1 MNWFYNLSIRL
12 KLLLGFGFTVFLAA
26 VIAVIG
32 YLNIQAMSDEAH
44 MIYGDRL
51 VPIQELGTAEARLLE
66 IAIIGQELASG
77 NEDAALAEALSAH
90 AQMFEASIDTVA
102 MTRLDNVTKSK
113 LEAVRTEWADFKPH
127 INQAREAVTSA
138 SVDLNAAQARAL
150 TDEARRLVTIIG
162 EIVDHEQALA
172 EQADESI
179 YSAQRAATFE
189 LFGGSGLALVL
200 GIGIAFFIARVI
212 TRPVRELEGAAQQ
225 VTDGNLEAQADI
237 QSKDELGRLSASFN
251 GMVETIRNALHE
263 AEEQSRRAEETAQ
276 EARQAQQEIEEQQRA
291 LRDSVQH
298 ILDRMNRLADGDLT
312 VEAAVD
318 GREGAIR
325 ELFIGFNEVVAT
337 IRDMLIRV
345 DEAVETTSSAAGQ
358 ISGASTQLAAASEE
372 QSAQADELAAAME
385 EMSRTIVDN
394 AEGATRT
401 ANIAKE
407 SGDTARENGKVI
419 LQTVEKMRAIGD
431 VVEQSAETVN
441 RLGASSEEIGEIVA
455 TIDEIADQTNL
466 LALNAAIEAAR
477 AGEHGQGFAVVADEV
492 RQLAERTAQATG
504 KIETMIRSVQDETES
519 AVRSIEKGRGEVQT
533 GIELADE
540 AGSAFESIID
550 GVESVAEQVD
560 SIAAATE
567 EQSTT
572 SEQISQTVESISTVS
587 SEAARG
593 VGEVAQSATQLDE
606 LTEDLAML
614 LDQFELGI
622 GKANAGRQ
630 APTHEQDGETPAA
643 IADHPAEAVTEVDL
657 SDTLD
662 GG

>member
-1 MNWFYNLSIRL
+1 MNWFYNLSIRI
-12 KLLLGFGFTVFLAA
+12 KLLLGFSLTVILAA
-26 VIAVIG
+26 AIAVVGYIG
-32 YLNIQAMSDEAH
+32 VLAVSEQAHTVQAE
-44 MIYGDRL
+44 RL

-66 IAIIGQELASG
+66 IAVIGQQLAAGDESSEFAAELKR
-77 NEDAALAEALSAH
+77 H
-90 AQMFEASIDTVA
+90 VQTFEASIDTVRNTNLDEFA
-102 MTRLDNVTKSK
+102 KTKLGRLHTQWEAFKPNIERAI
-113 LEAVRTEWADFKPH
+113 EAV
-127 INQAREAVTSA
+127 EAS
-138 SVDLNAAQARAL
+138 SVELNRAQARAF
-150 TDEARRLVTIIG
+150 TSEARTLITIIDEVG
-162 EIVDHEQALA
+162 DHEQQLA
-172 EQADESI
+172 EQADEHI
-179 YSAQRAATFE
+179 ARAQRTAAIE

-200 GIGIAFFIARVI
+200 AIGIALFISRTI
-212 TRPVRELEGAAQQ
+212 NRPVQELSVAAQQ
-225 VTDGNLEAQADI
+225 VDDGDLDTKVDFAFD
-237 QSKDELGRLSASFN
+237 DEIGQLGRSFN

-276 EARQAQQEIEEQQRA
+276 EARQAQQEIQEQQRA
-291 LRDSVQH
+291 LRDGVQH

-312 VEAAVD
+312 VETEVD

-337 IRDMLIRV
+337 IRDMLVRV
-345 DEAVETTSSAAGQ
+345 DEAVETTSTAAGQ

-385 EMSRTIVDN
+385 EMSRTIGDN
-394 AEGATRT
+394 AAGATRT

-419 LQTVEKMRAIGD
+419 LQTVEKMRAIGA

-504 KIETMIRSVQDETES
+504 KIEAMIRSVQDETES
-519 AVRSIEKGRGEVQT
+519 AVRSIEKGRGEVQA

-614 LDQFELGI
+614 LDQFELG
-622 GKANAGRQ
+622 KANAGRQ

-643 IADHPAEAVTEVDL
+643 IADHPAAAVTEVDL
-657 SDTLD
+657 SDALD